1 MKKVFILIFQLIS
14 FAAIAQNIKIEIVDY
29 LKTIEGTKYSTYQYA
44 NASYSYSRPLIV
56 FITDKD
62 QFIKV
67 CGDVPVI
74 FRTKQEYTDI
84 FILGIE
90 NFTLE
95 NITKINKKIIDLFLE
110 SIIKYRGCNNLPIY
124 TKEKMY
130 SELIYLDKQK
140 NFCKYL
146 SCKKLN

>member
-1 MKKVFILIFQLIS
+1 MKKVFILIFLLGALKGIS
-14 FAAIAQNIKIEIVDY
+14 QNVKMEIIDY
-29 LKTIEGTKYSTYQYA
+29 LKTIDGVKYSTYQYA

-56 FITDKD
+56 FVTDKD
-62 QFIKV
+62 RFIKV

-90 NFTLE
+90 NFTLG
-95 NITKINKKIIDLFLE
+95 NITKINKEIIDLFLE
-110 SIIKYRGCNNLPIY
+110 SVIKYRNCNNLPIY

-140 NFCKYL
+140 NLCKYL